1 MSLRLKTENNVALC
15 LVTGGAG
22 FIGSHLVEALLTRG
36 NSVRVLDNLSSGYI
50 ENLQPVINHIEFFNG
65 DIQDSA
71 IVKKAMHGVDYV
83 FHLAAMV
90 SVPQSMHQP
99 MDAELMNAA
108 GTLNLLQ
115 AASEAGVRCFVL
127 SSTCAV
133 YGDEPTLPKIETM
146 LPEPKSPY
154 AVAKLAGEHYCQV
167 FNESFNLK
175 TVIFRYFNVFGPRQD
190 PSSAYSGVISIFA
203 DKLSQGVAPT
213 IFGDGEQT
221 RDFVYVAD
229 VVQANLLA
237 VETEQAAGQVFNIG
251 TGQQSSI
258 NQLFKTLCGV
268 LGCDIQPNYASP
280 RVGDI
285 VHSFSNPD
293 RAKTVLGWQAE
304 VGLEEGLR
312 NLVAD
317 LKISR

>member
-1 MSLRLKTENNVALC
+1 MSVC

-22 FIGSHLVEALLTRG
+22 FIGSHLVDALLARG
-36 NSVRVLDNLSSGYI
+36 DSVRVLDNLSTGYI
-50 ENLQPVINHIEFFNG
+50 DNLNTVTDKVEFIRG
-65 DIQDSA
+65 DIQDKT
-71 IVKKAMHGVDYV
+71 IVQKAMGNVDFV

-115 AASEAGVRCFVL
+115 AASDAGVQSFVL

-133 YGDEPTLPKIETM
+133 YGDEPTLPKVETM

-154 AVAKLAGEHYCQV
+154 AVAKLAGEHYCKV

-175 TVIFRYFNVFGPRQD
+175 TVVFRYFNVFGPRQD
-190 PSSAYSGVISIFA
+190 PSSAYSGVISIFV
-203 DKLSQGVAPT
+203 DKLLRGVAPT

-229 VVQANLLA
+229 VVRANLLA

-251 TGQQSSI
+251 TGRQVSL
-258 NQLFKTLCGV
+258 NQLFEGLCGI
-268 LGCDIQPNYASP
+268 LGCSIQPDYAPP
-280 RVGDI
+280 RAGDI
-285 VHSFSNPD
+285 VHSLSSPD
-293 RAKTVLGWQAE
+293 RAKSVLDWQAE
-304 VGLEEGLR
+304 VTLKEGLQQ
-312 NLVAD
+312 LIAD
-317 LKISR
+317 LKIRAGKR